1 MSELITVTIAPH
13 ATHRVPHPAGPQFGA
28 LELGPGETFEVTPQ
42 AASRL
47 AARGV
52 IIDPATGMVASPPA
66 PLRRDERVRIT
77 TESGTFLGG
86 SGEWAAEQLRM
97 SSKTAQDAFE
107 RENAA
112 IAERNAARSPAPLQ
126 PQPIARVLHHNR
138 GDLDRDLDRLEEDIR
153 MIELNNGGHH
163 GR

>member
-1 MSELITVTIAPH
+1 VTELITVTIAPH

-28 LELGPGETFEVTPQ
+28 LELGPGETCDVTPQ

-52 IIDPATGMVASPPA
+52 ILDPATGMVAHPPA
-66 PLRRDERVRIT
+66 PPHRDDRIRIT
-77 TESGTFLGG
+77 TEGGTFLGG
-86 SGEWAAEQLRM
+86 SGEWTAEQLRL
-97 SSKTAQDAFE
+97 SNRTALDAFE

-112 IAERNAARSPAPLQ
+112 IAARNAARSPAPLQ
-126 PQPIARVLHHNR
+126 RQPVARVLYAER
-138 GDLDRDLDRLEEDIR
+138 SDLERDLDHLEHDIR
-153 MIELNNGGHH
+153 TIELNNGGHH